1 MTVLED
7 CPEQSL
13 RSRFKFYF
21 KQVVPTRQ
29 KKKEDVAPKTKIR
42 TNSAHSAIGEGLVI
56 NTLHIRD
63 ISIIPHDTMV
73 QERHSF

>member
-42 TNSAHSAIGEGLVI
+42 TNSAHSAIGEGL
-56 NTLHIRD
+56 
-63 ISIIPHDTMV
+63 
-73 QERHSF
+73 